1 VRQMNIKALNK
12 TTKSNIVTY
21 GIVILAYLIME
32 ILMRAGVVSSL
43 LQGLL
48 VPLCTYVILA
58 VSLNLTVGISGELSL
73 GHAGFMCV
81 GAFSSAFF
89 SKCMQEVIPVSGIRF
104 FLAILIGA
112 AFAALF
118 GVVVGIPVLRLRGD
132 YLAIVTLAFGEII
145 KNVVNVIFLG
155 KDSRGFHIS
164 MKDAFSMGLE
174 PEGEVI
180 INGPQGITGTPN
192 DSNFLVGIILILIT
206 LFIVINLVNS
216 RTGRAIMAI
225 RDNRIAAESV
235 GIHITKYKLLAFTI
249 SASLAGVAGVLYAH
263 NLSTL
268 AAQSKNFGYNM
279 SIMILVFVVLG
290 GIGNIRGSIIAAVV
304 LTLLPELLRSLND
317 YRMLMYAIVLIA
329 TMIFTSSPGGQAFR
343 ERYSLKR
350 LIGQRK
356 ETKEAE

>member
-1 VRQMNIKALNK
+1 MRQMNIKALNK

-155 KDSRGFHIS
+155 KALTF
-164 MKDAFSMGLE
+164 
-174 PEGEVI
+174 
-180 INGPQGITGTPN
+180 TG
-192 DSNFLVGIILILIT
+192 
-206 LFIVINLVNS
+206 
-216 RTGRAIMAI
+216 
-225 RDNRIAAESV
+225 
-235 GIHITKYKLLAFTI
+235 KFTI
-249 SASLAGVAGVLYAH
+249 
-263 NLSTL
+263 
-268 AAQSKNFGYNM
+268 
-279 SIMILVFVVLG
+279 
-290 GIGNIRGSIIAAVV
+290 
-304 LTLLPELLRSLND
+304 P
-317 YRMLMYAIVLIA
+317 
-329 TMIFTSSPGGQAFR
+329 
-343 ERYSLKR
+343 
-350 LIGQRK
+350 
-356 ETKEAE
+356 

>member
-1 VRQMNIKALNK
+1 MKMKAWNK
-12 TTKSNIVTY
+12 STKSNLITY
-21 GIVILAYLIME
+21 GMVIAAYVIME
-32 ILMRAGVVSSL
+32 ILMKAGMVSSL

-58 VSLNLTVGISGELSL
+58 VSLNLVVGISGELSL

-81 GAFSSAFF
+81 GAFASAFF
-89 SKCMQEVIPVSGIRF
+89 SNYTKEAITVSGLRF

-112 AFAALF
+112 AVAALF
-118 GVVVGIPVLRLRGD
+118 GFLIGIPVLRLRGD

-145 KNVVNVIFLG
+145 KNVINVIFLG
-155 KDSRGFHIS
+155 HDSKGFHIS
-164 MKDAFSMGLE
+164 FKDAFSMNME
-174 PEGEVI
+174 PDGEVL
-180 INGPQGITGTPN
+180 INGPQGITGTPH
-192 DSNFLVGIILILIT
+192 DSSFLIGVILILIT
-206 LFIVINLVNS
+206 LFIVINMVNS

-235 GIHITKYKLLAFTI
+235 GIHITKYKLLAFTV

-268 AAQSKNFGYNM
+268 AAQPKNFGYNM

-317 YRMLMYAIVLIA
+317 YRMLMYAVVLIA

-343 ERYSLKR
+343 ERYSLKT
-350 LIGQRK
+350 LLGQK
-356 ETKEAE
+356 KQEKEAK